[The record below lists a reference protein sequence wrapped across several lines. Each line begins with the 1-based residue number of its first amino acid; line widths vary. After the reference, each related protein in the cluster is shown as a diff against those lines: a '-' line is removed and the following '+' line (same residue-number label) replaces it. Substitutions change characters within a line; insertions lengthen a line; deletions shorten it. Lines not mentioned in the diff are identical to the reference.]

1 MGTPGPENDRHRC
14 TLLPHQH
21 SDNPLRPISFF
32 GEIGDFLGAKKL
44 HLVTVS
50 ADHLYGF
57 ERFNLQNYNGLI
69 CKITEEPPYQKRRSE
84 GFIVH

>member
-32 GEIGDFLGAKKL
+32 GEIGDFLGRRNY
-44 HLVTVS
+44 TW
-50 ADHLYGF
+50 
-57 ERFNLQNYNGLI
+57 LQCPLIIYTDLNGLI
-69 CKITEEPPYQKRRSE
+69 CKITT
-84 GFIVH
+84 V